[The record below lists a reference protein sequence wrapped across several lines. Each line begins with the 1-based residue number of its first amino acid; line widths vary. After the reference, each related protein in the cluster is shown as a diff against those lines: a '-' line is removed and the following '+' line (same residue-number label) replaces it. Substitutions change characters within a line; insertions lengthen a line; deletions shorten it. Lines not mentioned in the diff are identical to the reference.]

1 MAMKILNLETIP
13 SRASGGGRWPL
24 RDVDRVHPETLSYE
38 DSFFWL
44 VVSTHLKNFSQNGN
58 LPQIG
63 MKIENI

>member
-1 MAMKILNLETIP
+1 MVENIELGNHPL
-13 SRASGGGRWPL
+13 RASGGGEVAIERCEQSSPK
-24 RDVDRVHPETLSYE
+24 ETHSYE

-44 VVSTHLKNFSQNGN
+44 VVSTPLKNISQDGN